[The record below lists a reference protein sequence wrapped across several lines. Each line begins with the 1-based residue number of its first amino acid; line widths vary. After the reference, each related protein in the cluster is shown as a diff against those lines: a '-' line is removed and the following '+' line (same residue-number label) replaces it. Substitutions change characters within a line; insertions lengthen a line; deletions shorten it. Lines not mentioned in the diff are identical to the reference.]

1 MSKILEVSEKKV
13 LGVPVLFYALLIF
26 CAMITSLIP
35 LFGWKLFGVVLAAV
49 IGMSVVVVAFS
60 NYRIALMIFGAYGYL
75 LFLIGDTLRL
85 NLPMGVPFEIM
96 IGIIFVAILVKNKY
110 VDYQVEDNNPFTN
123 AFGITLLLYLALD
136 LILIVN
142 SPMGSFLSTIRS
154 TLSLVMGYYCFY
166 KAFKSK
172 QFIKSFLTLILAL
185 SFFAALYGLRQEY
198 YGLTDAEW
206 QWLTSDPRRY
216 ELVYIWGHVRK
227 WSFFSDVNACGLT
240 MAFTGIFS
248 IVLAF
253 GPFKNINRIILVI
266 IAICMLLTMSYS
278 GTRTATAMV
287 PLGLAFYFL
296 LTIDKM
302 RTLVISGAVIL
313 IFGALMFGPFYGS
326 TLNRIRSTF
335 NSDDPSLNFREYKR
349 RRLQGFVLSHPI
361 GGGLGTA
368 NETAGRLSTT
378 YDPDN
383 GYLRT
388 ALDKGIPG
396 LFLQLTLFF
405 VFMILATNAFY
416 DMKNE
421 RNKALTA
428 AFMAALFAITVAQF
442 FQDAVEQKP
451 INLLIFSGVAMV
463 FRLKELDDKGENI

>member
-1 MSKILEVSEKKV
+1 MSKILEVSERK
-13 LGVPVLFYALLIF
+13 LFGVPVLFFALLIF

-35 LFGWKLFGVVLAAV
+35 LFGWKLFGVVLGAV
-49 IGMSVVVVAFS
+49 VGLSVVVIAFTS
-60 NYRIALMIFGAYGYL
+60 YRLALMIFGAYGFL

-85 NLPMGVPFEIM
+85 NLPMGVPFEIL
-96 IGIIFVAILVKNKY
+96 IGIIFIAILVKNKY
-110 VDYQVEDNNPFTN
+110 SEIHEEDSNPFAN
-123 AFGITLLLYLALD
+123 AYGVTLLLFLGLD

-142 SPMGSFLSTIRS
+142 SPLESFIPSIRS
-154 TLSLVMGYYCFY
+154 TFSLVMGYYCFY
-166 KAFKSK
+166 KGFKSK
-172 QFIKSFLTLILAL
+172 QFIKNFIVLILAL
-185 SFFAALYGLRQEY
+185 SFFGALYGLRQEY
-198 YGLTDAEW
+198 VGLTDAEW
-206 QWLTSDPRRY
+206 QWLTSDPRRFQ
-216 ELVYIWGHVRK
+216 LFYIWGHVRK

-248 IVLAF
+248 IVMAF
-253 GPFKNINRIILVI
+253 GPFKTTNRIILVVMA
-266 IAICMLLTMSYS
+266 IAMLLTMSYS

-296 LTIDKM
+296 LTIDKT
-302 RTLVISGAVIL
+302 RTLLISAAVIL
-313 IFGALMFGPFYGS
+313 IFGALIFGPFYGS

-349 RRLQGFVLSHPI
+349 KKLQSYVLSHPI

-396 LFLQLTLFF
+396 LLVQLALFF

-416 DMKNE
+416 DMKFE
-421 RNKALTA
+421 RNKAITA
-428 AFMAALFAITVAQF
+428 AFMASFFAITVAQF

-451 INLLIFSGVAMV
+451 INLLIFSGIAMV
-463 FRLKELDDKGENI
+463 LRLKELDDKGEHI